1 MNVSVKTENEKQYY
15 FNAQRLSVQDGNKLI
30 FRGKYWD
37 NAVEIPLNDKQV
49 EIEIKIKE
57 REVK

>member
-15 FNAQRLSVQDGNKLI
+15 FNAQRLSVQEGNKLI
-30 FRGKYWD
+30 FRGKHWG

>member
-30 FRGKYWD
+30 FRGKHWN

-57 REVK
+57 KEIK